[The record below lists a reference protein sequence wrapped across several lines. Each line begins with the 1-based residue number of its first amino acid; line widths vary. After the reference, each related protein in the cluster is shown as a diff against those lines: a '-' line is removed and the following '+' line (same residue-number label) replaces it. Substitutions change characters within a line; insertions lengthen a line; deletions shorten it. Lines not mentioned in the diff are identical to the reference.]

1 MSFEN
6 FYKRKVEGGEAVT
19 PFDFDRMPE
28 QKPAAEEI
36 KQDGQKLQQRTNWW
50 QVPTY
55 TDAVEMQRKAA
66 MQAAEKDVNRAKRE
80 RDAAMITDMADVLT
94 RFFAT
99 RGADGAWMLPQQE
112 NRSAA
117 ANEAYNN
124 ALRRKD
130 GLAVDFGGKIAH
142 AKMQDFQNR
151 QRQLQSDREYALAV
165 DKAKRDE
172 QQQLAN
178 LMLKQAEFALS
189 KAKTEDE
196 QKRAWAKLDND
207 MKIAGMNNSTRRWVQ
222 EEITKRAK
230 MRGYGKDS
238 IKEIDLKNGEFI
250 EVDKQKWSTA
260 NKEAI
265 ADKVKEAIIN
275 ELKPEDK
282 DAFLKKGWL
291 PIETQLKYGFT
302 TAADMTTNKLF
313 EKWRDFDESK
323 EYVKKFYGVN
333 NANNN
338 EVSPFREEE
347 EENVGW

>member
-6 FYKRKVEGGEAVT
+6 FYKRKVEGGTAVT

-28 QKPAAEEI
+28 QTPAAEEI
-36 KQDGQKLQQRTNWW
+36 KQEGQKLQQRWW

-130 GLAVDFGGKIAH
+130 GLAVDFGGKIAQ
-142 AKMQDFQNR
+142 AKVQDYQNK
-151 QRQLQSDREYALAV
+151 QKQLQSDREYALAV

-178 LMLKQAEFALS
+178 FMLKQAEFALS

-196 QKRAWAKLDND
+196 QKRAWAKRDND

-222 EEITKRAK
+222 QQITSRANGKEEFIAYDSDGKEHRFSSQKAAEQYAK
-230 MRGYGKDS
+230 QQGTWKTEEADFVEEREQEQPYGKP
-238 IKEIDLKNGEFI
+238 IKTTTKTTKVVGGYSEKPKKESMTMPGVKD
-250 EVDKQKWSTA
+250 DKK
-260 NKEAI
+260 KMPG
-265 ADKVKEAIIN
+265 VK
-275 ELKPEDK
+275 
-282 DAFLKKGWL
+282 
-291 PIETQLKYGFT
+291 
-302 TAADMTTNKLF
+302 
-313 EKWRDFDESK
+313 
-323 EYVKKFYGVN
+323 
-333 NANNN
+333 
-338 EVSPFREEE
+338 
-347 EENVGW
+347 